1 MAPAMGWT
9 ILDTSKLRGIDLFH
23 GLSETAL
30 ERVAAIIYT
39 KEYKR
44 GKKIFGDGE
53 PGKAMYIIQSGEV
66 RISKD
71 TPVGEE
77 CLAVLTAGS
86 YFGEMALLEEE
97 PRSAD
102 AWASKQCTV
111 SVIDKDDLMRVM
123 ENDKALASELLWS
136 FVGTLARRLREANN
150 KVTFLT
156 VAGSH

>member
-1 MAPAMGWT
+1 MAWT
-9 ILDTSKLRGIDLFH
+9 ILDTSKLRDIDLFH
-23 GLSETAL
+23 RLSESAL
-30 ERVAAIIYT
+30 EAIASIIYT
-39 KEYKR
+39 KEYRR
-44 GKKIFGDGE
+44 GTKIFSDGG
-53 PGKAMYIIQSGEV
+53 PGRAMYIIQSGEV

-77 CLAVLTAGS
+77 CLAVLAAGS
-86 YFGEMALLEEE
+86 YFGEMALLEAE

-102 AWASKQCTV
+102 AWASRQCTV

-123 ENDKALASELLWS
+123 DGDKALSSELLWS
-136 FVGTLARRLREANN
+136 FVGTLCRRLREANN